1 LLRHITKMRS
11 HLSGEKEKSRDA
23 NLGSVVTRFYTIE
36 QYSELV
42 LLPKKKILVSRIVLL

>member
-1 LLRHITKMRS
+1 MVPSNIPLPPSMPGFSCLLIT
-11 HLSGEKEKSRDA
+11 
-23 NLGSVVTRFYTIE
+23 LGSVVTRFYTIE